1 MRMRVKS
8 WMMALLVVVVV
19 FGTIGIADALGA
31 YSVRGGSGGGGGE
44 GGGGPVLPSGSAL
57 PADIKG
63 SMTLGAVAD
72 GFGIPIA
79 DLAAAFHLPAGSAAG
94 TKAKDVGGLGLGGDS
109 GFEVSVSSV
118 RWFVALYVGKPYE
131 PEESAGLTP
140 EAAAILF
147 AKADLDDAEKALIAA
162 RTAGAG

>member
-1 MRMRVKS
+1 MRMRVKP
-8 WMMALLVVVVV
+8 WMMALLVVAVV
-19 FGTIGIADALGA
+19 FGTIGVADALGVYA
-31 YSVRGGSGGGGGE
+31 VRGGNGGGSGE
-44 GGGGPVLPSGSAL
+44 GGGGPALPSGAL

-109 GFEVSVSSV
+109 GFEISVSSV

-140 EAAAILF
+140 EAAAILL
-147 AKADLDDAEKALIAA
+147 AKADLDDAEKALVAA